1 MVLKIYFY
9 IELSSIKF
17 FLRHAYKIN
26 IKLEESFGIWN
37 KDHSSKEGMN

>member
-26 IKLEESFGIWN
+26 IKLEESLEYGIITPPRR
-37 KDHSSKEGMN
+37 E